1 MLLCSCW
8 SPSLSYSVLSLSLS
22 ESFDLLCSSITDHR
36 SMPPLSIPEFSFTH
50 SFNYQMCC
58 VVIGYYGMPA
68 AAKVVKAASHVH
80 KRSNWSKLSWCLEEN
95 VIM

>member
-50 SFNYQMCC
+50 SS
-58 VVIGYYGMPA
+58 
-68 AAKVVKAASHVH
+68 AKVVKAASHVH